1 MRVTGHFPRGR
12 APPASPSVAEQP
24 AAQLG
29 ATEHCL
35 ESVCAPCVPGRGRVS
50 SGSSAAGWQLRA
62 RLRPLRLR

>member
-1 MRVTGHFPRGR
+1 MRVTEQLPRGR
-12 APPASPSVAEQP
+12 APPASPSVAEPP
-24 AAQLG
+24 AVPLG

-35 ESVCAPCVPGRGRVS
+35 ESVCARCLPGRGRVS